1 MSQALKRRRNKLK
14 LIVDEVNYGLV
25 PYGPGTGTRAIGISF
40 KEVEGDFD
48 YEPELDEN
56 GKPKVENEKVVIA
69 TGILNDIL
77 KVIKDK
83 KYEDAWVSFLLGR
96 EYVYFIGE
104 VIAAPEYREIIGIM
118 FKGISETALEIQKKT
133 FSEVPDEERLAAVKN
148 KLRAPMPVF
157 VCKPKYYTG
166 RDMFYE
172 NFNLVLLQLPLT
184 EEEKINQMTMV
195 EVSNHAFS
203 TFVMKINKD
212 QFESQ
217 KEQLKKKYEDIN
229 ALSLNPSRIF
239 IIDESGSDD
248 IAEFALQKGYR
259 LNHTMSYSSKYQLP
273 L

>member
-1 MSQALKRRRNKLK
+1 MK

-40 KEVEGDFD
+40 KEIDGSFD

-56 GKPKVENEKVVIA
+56 GKPKVENEKVIIA

-83 KYEDAWVSFLLGR
+83 KYEDAWINFLLGR
-96 EYVYFIGE
+96 EYIYFIGE
-104 VIAAPEYREIIGIM
+104 VIASPEYREIIGIM

-172 NFNLVLLQLPLT
+172 NFNLILLQLPLT
-184 EEEKINQMTMV
+184 EDEKINQMTMV
-195 EVSNHAFS
+195 EVSIQRNFRKSLLNLSKGLYHRLRYRDNSVGKCLNAGFNRL
-203 TFVMKINKD
+203 FNCNF
-212 QFESQ
+212 QF
-217 KEQLKKKYEDIN
+217 LF
-229 ALSLNPSRIF
+229 L
-239 IIDESGSDD
+239 
-248 IAEFALQKGYR
+248 
-259 LNHTMSYSSKYQLP
+259 
-273 L
+273 